1 MQSSRGCR
9 RVLMQG
15 NEAIA
20 EGAIAAGVRLFA
32 GYPITPSSEIAEAM
46 SRRLPEV
53 GGVYL
58 QMEDEIASIA
68 VAIGASIAGMKVMDA
83 TSGPGFSLKQ
93 ENLGF
98 AIFAEIPLVLVDVQ
112 RVGPS
117 SGMATLPAQGD
128 VMQARWGTHGDH
140 PIIALSPHSVREC
153 FDIAVRAVNLAEK
166 YRTPVIILT
175 DGVVG
180 HMREVVELPDYDTVE
195 RVGRKGPSV
204 PPAEYLPYRAGAD
217 LVPEFARFG
226 DGYHWYVNSSMH
238 AESGFSA
245 TGDHAWARKLLQRL
259 HDKIDSNKGDIIDF
273 EEYMLDD
280 ADVALVSFGASARSA
295 RAAVRRAREKGIR
308 AGLFRLITVWPF
320 PEEELLRLA
329 RVVKAML
336 VVEMNMGQVY
346 GEVRKAVG
354 QETNVYSLGW
364 TGGELVTPT
373 LILEKL
379 EEVVECGW
387 K

>member
-1 MQSSRGCR
+1 MGTSKGCR
-9 RVLMQG
+9 RVLLQG

-32 GYPITPSSEIAEAM
+32 GYPITPSSEIAETM

-58 QMEDEIASIA
+58 QMEDEMASIA
-68 VAIGASIAGMKVMDA
+68 VAIGASIAGLKVMDA

-153 FDIAVRAVNLAEK
+153 FDVTVRAVNLAEK
-166 YRTPVIILT
+166 YRTPVIVLA

-180 HMREVVELPDYDTVE
+180 HMREIVELPDYDEIEKVD
-195 RVGRKGPSV
+195 RKGPSV
-204 PPAEYLPYRAGAD
+204 PPAEYLPYRPGKD
-217 LVPEFARFG
+217 LVPEFASFG
-226 DGYHWYVNSSMH
+226 KGYHWYVNSSMH
-238 AESGFSA
+238 GETGFSA
-245 TGDHAWARKLLQRL
+245 TSDHAWARKLLRRL
-259 HDKIDSNKGDIIDF
+259 HDKIDSNKADIVDF
-273 EEYMLDD
+273 EEYMVDD
-280 ADVALVSFGASARSA
+280 AEIVLVSFGAAARSA
-295 RAAVRRAREKGIR
+295 KAAVRRAREKGIR

-320 PEEELLRLA
+320 PEEEIARLSRSA
-329 RVVKAML
+329 KAML
-336 VVEMNMGQVY
+336 VVEMNMGQLY
-346 GEVRKAVG
+346 GEVRKAVRREVG
-354 QETNVYSLGW
+354 VHLLGW

-373 LILEKL
+373 LIVEKL
-379 EEVVECGW
+379 EEVIECGW